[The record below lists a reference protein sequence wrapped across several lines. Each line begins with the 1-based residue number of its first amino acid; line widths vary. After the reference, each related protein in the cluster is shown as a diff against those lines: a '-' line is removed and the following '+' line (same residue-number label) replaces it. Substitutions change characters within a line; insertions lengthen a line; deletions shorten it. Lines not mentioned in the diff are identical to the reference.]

1 MQHERENTI
10 TRALRRCRGRDPGRR
25 SGQQPANRSRQS
37 RGRKAR
43 GRSRCELGRASGER
57 AARQCAS
64 GEIHPG
70 EPDPARGGV
79 ARRERDGSGERPRE
93 GGRSH
98 HFEHGCVGRINYG
111 EEVREV
117 NDHGEALALRVGTLV
132 SVRHRSGAPSAAL
145 VVASDSAA
153 LTLHVSGRLP
163 PAETE
168 RVVLAFGMGGQMQ
181 EREAEVLA
189 VQSTSQEMRV
199 AAFGSPLPES
209 DRRAVE
215 RFDAVGAAELS
226 IGGDTYHGRL
236 TDVSVLGAG
245 LDVAAPGPDTIQE
258 GALVVNDAF
267 GALLPATRVRVAYR
281 HLPMGQ
287 RVRIGVEFSDPRGV
301 AEATRRLIDQ
311 LNSRA

>member
-1 MQHERENTI
+1 M
-10 TRALRRCRGRDPGRR
+10 ALGVAGRHDPGRR
-25 SGQQPANRSRQS
+25 TRQEAASRC
-37 RGRKAR
+37 RERRRRKAR
-43 GRSRCELGRASGER
+43 GRPRDELPRPTRAR
-57 AARQCAS
+57 MARQHAR
-64 GEIHPG
+64 GEIDAR
-70 EPDPARGGV
+70 EPRPAGSGV
-79 ARRERDGSGERPRE
+79 AQRERDGSREARRE

-98 HFEHGCVGRINYG
+98 HFEPGCVGWINYG

-168 RVVLAFGMGGQMQ
+168 RVVLAFGVGGEMQ

-209 DRRAVE
+209 ERRAVE

-226 IGGDTYHGRL
+226 IGGHTYHGRL

-258 GALVVNDAF
+258 GALVVHDAF

-281 HLPMGQ
+281 HLPTGQ